1 MAIKPKSKVYP
12 RDIEENNPTKETLYD
27 KAQKA
32 RTEYVWA
39 NKIPIEYLRP
49 FENHPYKVIDNEEMQ
64 NLVDSINERGILT
77 PLTVR
82 KISGT
87 EYEII
92 SGHRRFYAAKKL
104 GFEMIPAFIYEL
116 TYEEAVIAMV
126 DANLQREHVLP
137 SEKAHAYK
145 MKMDAMKKTAGRP
158 PKNSCQVGTNSRT
171 DEEIA
176 EKATDSAR
184 QIQRYI
190 RLNNLIPEL
199 LELVDEERIAFTP
212 AVELSYLNEVEQADL
227 VEEIRV
233 RDATPNLS
241 QAQRLRAISREEGL
255 TPELIGE
262 ILAEEKANQKPT
274 VKFPVERLQKVAPK
288 VKESDLENFV
298 LKACKHY
305 YRYLQR
311 QRNRDAR

>member
-1 MAIKPKSKVYP
+1 MAIKQKSKVYP
-12 RDIEENNPTKETLYD
+12 RDIEESNPTKETLYD
-27 KAQKA
+27 KVQKV

-64 NLVDSINERGILT
+64 NLIDSIDERGILT

-92 SGHRRFYAAKKL
+92 SGHRRFHAAKKL

-116 TYEEAVIAMV
+116 SYEEAVIAMV

-137 SEKAHAYK
+137 SEKAKAYK
-145 MKMDAMKKTAGRP
+145 MKMDAIKSQGKRTDLT
-158 PKNSCQVGTNSRT
+158 SDQVGPKLAV
-171 DEEIA
+171 EEIS
-176 EKATDSAR
+176 KNDSAS
-184 QIQRYI
+184 QVKRYI
-190 RLNNLIPEL
+190 RLTNLIPDL
-199 LELVDEERIAFTP
+199 LNLVDEGKIALTP

-233 RDATPNLS
+233 CEATPNLS

-255 TPELIGE
+255 TPEHIGE
-262 ILAEEKANQKPT
+262 ILAEEKANQKPMI
-274 VKFPVERLQKVAPK
+274 KMPAEKIQKIAPK
-288 VKESDLENFV
+288 IRENDLEDFI
-298 LKACKHY
+298 LKSCEYY
-305 YRYLQR
+305 YRHLMR
-311 QRNRDAR
+311 SRDRDAR

>member
-27 KAQKA
+27 KVQKA

-116 TYEEAVIAMV
+116 SYEEAVIAMV
-126 DANLQREHVLP
+126 DANLQREHILP
-137 SEKAHAYK
+137 SEKARAYK
-145 MKMDAMKKTAGRP
+145 MKLDALKHQGQTSAQLGQKW
-158 PKNSCQVGTNSRT
+158 SVEQVAEDSPDSR
-171 DEEIA
+171 
-176 EKATDSAR
+176 S

-190 RLNNLIPEL
+190 RLTNLIPDL
-199 LELVDEERIAFTP
+199 LDLVDEGRIAFTP

-233 RDATPNLS
+233 CDATPNLS
-241 QAQRLRAISREEGL
+241 QAQRLRAISREEDL
-255 TPELIGE
+255 TPEHIGE

-274 VKFPVERLQKVAPK
+274 VKFSVERLQKVAPK
-288 VKESDLENFV
+288 IKESDLENFV
-298 LKACKHY
+298 MKACEHY

>member
-12 RDIEENNPTKETLYD
+12 RDIEENDPTKETLYD
-27 KAQKA
+27 KVLKA

-39 NKIPIEYLRP
+39 KKIPIEYLRP

-116 TYEEAVIAMV
+116 SYEEAVIAMV
-126 DANLQREHVLP
+126 DANLQREHILP
-137 SEKAHAYK
+137 SEKAKAYK
-145 MKMDAMKKTAGRP
+145 MKLEAIKSQGERTDLT
-158 PKNSCQVGTNSRT
+158 SDQVGPKLAV
-171 DEEIA
+171 EEIS
-176 EKATDSAR
+176 KNDSAS
-184 QIQRYI
+184 QVKRYI

-199 LELVDEERIAFTP
+199 LDLVDEERIAFTP
-212 AVELSYLNEVEQADL
+212 AVELSYLNEVEQTDL

-233 RDATPNLS
+233 CDATPNLS

-255 TPELIGE
+255 TPEHIGE

-274 VKFPVERLQKVAPK
+274 VKFSVERLQKVAPK

-298 LKACKHY
+298 IKACEHY

>member
-1 MAIKPKSKVYP
+1 MAIKQKSKVYP

-27 KAQKA
+27 KVQKA
-32 RTEYVWA
+32 SAEYVRA

-49 FENHPYKVIDNEEMQ
+49 FENHPYKVIDNEEMH
-64 NLVDSINERGILT
+64 NLVDSIDERGILT

-176 EKATDSAR
+176 EKTTDSAR
-184 QIQRYI
+184 QIHRYI
-190 RLNNLIPEL
+190 RLTNLIPKL
-199 LELVDEERIAFTP
+199 LNLVDEGKIALTP

-233 RDATPNLS
+233 CDATPNLS

-255 TPELIGE
+255 TPEHIGE
-262 ILAEEKANQKPT
+262 ILAEDKANQKPMI
-274 VKFPVERLQKVAPK
+274 KMPMEKIQKIAPK
-288 VKESDLENFV
+288 IRENDLEDFI
-298 LKACKHY
+298 LKSCEYY
-305 YRYLQR
+305 YRHLMR
-311 QRNRDAR
+311 SRDRDAR

>member
-12 RDIEENNPTKETLYD
+12 RDIEENDSTKETLYD
-27 KAQKA
+27 KVQKA

-64 NLVDSINERGILT
+64 NLIDSINERGILT

-104 GFEMIPAFIYEL
+104 GFELIPAFIYEL

-126 DANLQREHVLP
+126 DANLQREHILP
-137 SEKAHAYK
+137 SEKAKAYK
-145 MKMDAMKKTAGRP
+145 MKLEAIKSQGERTDLT
-158 PKNSCQVGTNSRT
+158 SDQVGPKLAV
-171 DEEIA
+171 EEIS
-176 EKATDSAR
+176 KNDSAS
-184 QIQRYI
+184 QVKRYI

-199 LELVDEERIAFTP
+199 LDLVDEERIAFTP

-233 RDATPNLS
+233 CDATPNLS

-255 TPELIGE
+255 TPEHIGE
-262 ILAEEKANQKPT
+262 ILAEEKANQKPMLK
-274 VKFPVERLQKVAPK
+274 VSMEKLQKVAPK

-298 LKACKHY
+298 MKACEHY

>member
-1 MAIKPKSKVYP
+1 MAIKQKSKVYP

-27 KAQKA
+27 KVQKA

-116 TYEEAVIAMV
+116 SYEEAVIAMV
-126 DANLQREHVLP
+126 DANLQREHILP

-145 MKMDAMKKTAGRP
+145 MKLEALKHQGQTSAQLGQKW
-158 PKNSCQVGTNSRT
+158 SVEQVAEDSPDSR
-171 DEEIA
+171 
-176 EKATDSAR
+176 S

-190 RLNNLIPEL
+190 RLTNLIPEL
-199 LELVDEERIAFTP
+199 LNLVDEERIAFTP

-233 RDATPNLS
+233 CDATPNLS

-255 TPELIGE
+255 TPEHIGE
-262 ILAEEKANQKPT
+262 ILAEEKANQKQT
-274 VKFPVERLQKVAPK
+274 IKFSVEKLKTVAPK

-298 LKACKHY
+298 MKACEHY

>member
-1 MAIKPKSKVYP
+1 MAIKQKSKVYP

-27 KAQKA
+27 KVQKA

-145 MKMDAMKKTAGRP
+145 MKLDAMKSQGERTDLT
-158 PKNSCQVGTNSRT
+158 SDQVGPKLTV
-171 DEEIA
+171 
-176 EKATDSAR
+176 EKISKNDSAS
-184 QIQRYI
+184 QVKRYI

-199 LELVDEERIAFTP
+199 LDLVDEGRIAFTP

-233 RDATPNLS
+233 CDATPNLS

-255 TPELIGE
+255 TPEHIGE

-274 VKFPVERLQKVAPK
+274 VKFSVERLQKVAPK

-298 LKACKHY
+298 MKACEHY